1 MGLFRKKE
9 LTLKQEEDRK
19 HVRLELS
26 KKSGEPVLGYA
37 FPKDIEDRV
46 RKIRD
51 QAKDLRVMAERLDQM
66 AIEIEKAAPRG
77 RMERFVSRYFRKR
90 TTAGTG

>member
-9 LTLKQEEDRK
+9 LTLKQEENRR

-26 KKSGEPVLGYA
+26 RKTGEPVLGYA
-37 FPKDIEDRV
+37 FPKDIQDRV
-46 RKIRD
+46 QKIRD
-51 QAKDLRVMAERLDQM
+51 QAKELRVMAERLDQM
-66 AIEIEKAAPRG
+66 AIEIEKSAPRG
-77 RMERFVSRYFRKR
+77 RLERFASRYFRKR